1 MNLRVCLFLI
11 LLSAPCAIFAQG
23 ALEPTAPPGPV
34 MKTLEQVEPRIPI
47 SEAVVI
53 DEAGSYYLTNSISG
67 TFNIQT
73 ENVTLDLNGFT
84 ISPESAVAI
93 RVNGSDKVS
102 IFNGTISGG
111 EGAGIAGSGMG
122 SISIS
127 DLQLLDITGDCVDL
141 NNPSGILVVERI
153 RCHNAT
159 RAGIFMR
166 QFVEGQA
173 LHAVI
178 RDNVISN
185 VNTSTGVSTYGIA
198 ISHNTTGEL
207 HVVVTGNKVLNNR
220 TFGLTVQGP
229 DATASGQVS
238 GNLATGNGFLGIEV
252 LSDVV
257 VAKNGAAGNGTNYNV
272 TSQQAAPIS
281 ALDEN
286 PGPWDNI
293 SE

>member
-34 MKTLEQVEPRIPI
+34 MKTLDQVEPRIPI

-84 ISPESAVAI
+84 ITPESAVAI
-93 RVNGSDKVS
+93 RVNNSDKVR
-102 IFNGTISGG
+102 IFNGTIAGG
-111 EGAGIAGSGMG
+111 DGSGIAGSGMG
-122 SISIS
+122 SIFIS
-127 DLQLLDITGDCVDL
+127 DLQLLDITGDCIDL

-207 HVVVTGNKVLNNR
+207 HVVVTGNQVLNNR
-220 TFGLTVQGP
+220 TFGLLVQGP
-229 DATASGQVS
+229 DATASGQVG
-238 GNLATGNGFLGIEV
+238 GNLATGNGSLGIGV
-252 LSDVV
+252 SSNVV
-257 VAKNGAAGNGTNYNV
+257 VAKNVAAGNGTNYNV

>member
-1 MNLRVCLFLI
+1 MFT
-11 LLSAPCAIFAQG
+11 IFAPNPQ
-23 ALEPTAPPGPV
+23 
-34 MKTLEQVEPRIPI
+34 
-47 SEAVVI
+47 
-53 DEAGSYYLTNSISG
+53 
-67 TFNIQT
+67 
-73 ENVTLDLNGFT
+73 
-84 ISPESAVAI
+84 VAI

-257 VAKNGAAGNGTNYNV
+257 VAKNVAAGNGTNYNV

>member
-1 MNLRVCLFLI
+1 M
-11 LLSAPCAIFAQG
+11 
-23 ALEPTAPPGPV
+23 
-34 MKTLEQVEPRIPI
+34 
-47 SEAVVI
+47 
-53 DEAGSYYLTNSISG
+53 
-67 TFNIQT
+67 
-73 ENVTLDLNGFT
+73 TLDLNGFT

-173 LHAVI
+173 TSRCHPRQ
-178 RDNVISN
+178 RDQQCQYI
-185 VNTSTGVSTYGIA
+185 
-198 ISHNTTGEL
+198 
-207 HVVVTGNKVLNNR
+207 NR
-220 TFGLTVQGP
+220 SEYLRHRHF
-229 DATASGQVS
+229 
-238 GNLATGNGFLGIEV
+238 
-252 LSDVV
+252 
-257 VAKNGAAGNGTNYNV
+257 
-272 TSQQAAPIS
+272 SQH
-281 ALDEN
+281 D
-286 PGPWDNI
+286 G
-293 SE
+293 